1 MQAFF
6 SIFFQRPSHPVWN
19 AARLGMMSLRTRTP
33 LQLLATRGT
42 GIGEDET
49 RFGRR
54 NRRLG
59 LDLWPGIAQEL

>member
-1 MQAFF
+1 
-6 SIFFQRPSHPVWN
+6 
-19 AARLGMMSLRTRTP
+19 MMSLRTRTP